1 MDRIDLHV
9 EIDGV
14 EFEDLTS
21 YEEAESSA
29 SIKKRVD
36 AARSLQRERYAGS
49 NTRCNSEMNASQ
61 LKKYCELDDETTK
74 ILKRAFDR
82 FKLSAR
88 AYTRI
93 LKVARTIADLEH
105 SDKIKKEHI
114 TEAIQYRSYD
124 LNV

>member
-14 EFEDLTS
+14 GFEDLTS
-21 YEEAESSA
+21 VEEAESSA
-29 SIKKRVD
+29 NIKKRVD
-36 AARSLQRERYAGS
+36 AARELQRKRYAES
-49 NTRCNSEMNASQ
+49 STRSNSEMNSAE
-61 LKKYCELDDETTK
+61 LKRYCVLDDETTK

-93 LKVARTIADLEH
+93 LKVARTIADLDN
-105 SDKIKKEHI
+105 STNIRKEHI
-114 TEAIQYRSYD
+114 TEAIQYRSFD
-124 LNV
+124 LNK